1 MIFMSGKALKKVKVK
16 ASGLS
21 EEKLKKMVLKE
32 PWDVILYPHLTE
44 KSMRLVDLENKMV
57 FIVNPKAE
65 KDDVK
70 NAVEKLFNVSV
81 ASVQTELTRT
91 GEKKAYVKLSASNSA
106 AELAS
111 KLGVM

>member
-1 MIFMSGKALKKVKVK
+1 MSGKGTKIKVKK
-16 ASGLS
+16 LS
-21 EEKLKKMVLKE
+21 EADLKRMVLKE

-57 FIVNPKAE
+57 FVVNPKAD
-65 KDDVK
+65 KSDVK
-70 NAVEKLFNVSV
+70 TAVEKLFNVSV
-81 ASVQTELTRT
+81 ASVQTEIART

-106 AELAS
+106 ADLAS